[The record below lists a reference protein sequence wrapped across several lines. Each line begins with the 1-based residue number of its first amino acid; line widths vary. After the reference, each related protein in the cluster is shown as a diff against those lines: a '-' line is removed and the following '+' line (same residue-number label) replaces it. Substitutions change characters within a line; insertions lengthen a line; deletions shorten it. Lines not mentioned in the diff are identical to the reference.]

1 MEGRRLIEEY
11 MPVRKVSY
19 EATREKLL
27 RRRDY
32 HLSMLHL
39 WWARRPLAA
48 ARAAVYAT
56 LVPAD
61 GAGKDHKRVEEF
73 MTELCAWSG
82 TMGAATGAVEDA
94 KRQILAASGGH
105 PPKVLDCFSGGG
117 PIPLQNLPFG
127 GDEEP

>member
-1 MEGRRLIEEY
+1 MMKRRRLIEEY
-11 MPVRKVSY
+11 MPVRAISY

-56 LVPAD
+56 LVDAKGRTDNPEAM
-61 GAGKDHKRVEEF
+61 ATF
-73 MTELCAWSG
+73 MTELTHWDGRADRQ
-82 TMGAATGAVEDA
+82 TGARYRVP
-94 KRQILAASGGH
+94 QM
-105 PPKVLDCFSGGG
+105 PV
-117 PIPLQNLPFG
+117 Q
-127 GDEEP
+127 